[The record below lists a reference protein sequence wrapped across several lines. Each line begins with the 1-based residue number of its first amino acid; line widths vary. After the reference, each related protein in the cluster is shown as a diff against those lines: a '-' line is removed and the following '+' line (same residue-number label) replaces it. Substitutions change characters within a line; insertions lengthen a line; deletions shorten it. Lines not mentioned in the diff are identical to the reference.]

1 MRRWTFA
8 GPLLMAGFGLAAT
21 AGIGSA
27 QQHRQADA
35 HEHGRGIL
43 NIAIEGAKVS
53 MELEAP
59 GADIVGF
66 EHKAKTKQQKAAIE
80 KAEQQLMVGEAL
92 FKLPAAAGCTLVTS
106 GAVLEGEG
114 HHHDH
119 DANDHGKGAAKDRG
133 KGHAHHDHKADHAE
147 SEHSGFRAEYVFECK
162 SPASLTS
169 IAFDYFKAFAGAQK
183 LDVTVITPKGQSK
196 FEVTRAKPRIELG
209 GMM

>member
-1 MRRWTFA
+1 MRTWTLV
-8 GPLLMAGFGLAAT
+8 GPSMMGAGLALAVS
-21 AGIGSA
+21 AGSGSA

-43 NIAIEGAKVS
+43 NIAIEGNKVS

-66 EHKAKTKQQKAAIE
+66 EHKAKTEQQKAAIE

-92 FKLPAAAGCTLVTS
+92 FKLPAAAGCVLVTS
-106 GAVLEGEG
+106 GAALEGE
-114 HHHDH
+114 HHDH
-119 DANDHGKGAAKDRG
+119 DHGHGAKEHGHKGDK
-133 KGHAHHDHKADHAE
+133 HDDAKADDDH
-147 SEHSGFRAEYVFECK
+147 EHSGFRAEYVFECK
-162 SPASLTS
+162 APASLTS
-169 IAFDYFKAFAGAQK
+169 IGFDYFKAFAGAQK

-196 FEVTRAKPRIELG
+196 FEVTRANPRIELG

>member
-1 MRRWTFA
+1 MGTWTSV
-8 GPLLMAGFGLAAT
+8 GPSLMAAGLALAAT
-21 AGIGSA
+21 VGNGSA
-27 QQHRQADA
+27 QEHRHADA

-43 NIAIEGAKVS
+43 NIAIEGTKVS

-66 EHKAKTKQQKAAIE
+66 EHKAKTEQQKAAIE

-92 FKLPAAAGCTLVTS
+92 FKLPAAAGCVLVTS

-114 HHHDH
+114 HDHHHD
-119 DANDHGKGAAKDRG
+119 DAKDHD
-133 KGHAHHDHKADHAE
+133 KEHHDDKADHAE
-147 SEHSGFRAEYVFECK
+147 SEHSGFRAEYTFECK

-169 IAFDYFKAFAGAQK
+169 IGFDYFKVFAGAQK

-196 FEVTRAKPRIELG
+196 FEVSRAKPRIELG